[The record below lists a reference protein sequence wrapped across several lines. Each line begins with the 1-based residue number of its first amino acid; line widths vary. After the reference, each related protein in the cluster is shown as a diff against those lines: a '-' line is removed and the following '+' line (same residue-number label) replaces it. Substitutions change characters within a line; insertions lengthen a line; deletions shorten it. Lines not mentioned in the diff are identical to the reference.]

1 MTIHPDRR
9 SELAARLRA
18 LREPEGQKPVMT
30 TRALAQALGWTQS
43 KVSRVGRGATLAK
56 PDEVDAWAEAL
67 GAPDDVRR
75 ELVSI
80 AEQAAIRLT
89 EWRREVAAGRRRVQ
103 AEIGAMQS
111 TASVVR
117 EFSDDV
123 LPGLVQ
129 QRDYARIMFLLGQHE
144 PLGDEDVD
152 SIVDVRLAN
161 QDVLDDPGK
170 KFLLLC
176 TETAFHRSLLP
187 RDVML
192 DQVQHVLAVAQRAN
206 VEFGV
211 VPFAA
216 REKEQ
221 TYHAFAVIGDPKRDS
236 GAIVLAETVTR
247 GLTIRDPDEVAGY
260 IDHYDRLAE
269 VAVTGDDLPDYL
281 ARVVAAAPWNDQ
293 PA

>member
-9 SELAARLRA
+9 AELAARLRA
-18 LREPEGQKPVMT
+18 LREPEGRKPVMS
-30 TRALAQALGWTQS
+30 TRALAEALGWTQS

-67 GAPDDVRR
+67 GAPEDVRR
-75 ELVSI
+75 ELVAI

-89 EWRREVAAGRRRVQ
+89 EWRREIAAAAGRSRVQ

-123 LPGLVQ
+123 LPGLAQ
-129 QRDYARIMFLLGQHE
+129 SRDYARAMFLLGQHE

-152 SIVDVRLAN
+152 SIVDVRMAN
-161 QDVLDDPGK
+161 QEVLDDSGK
-170 KFLLLC
+170 TFLLLC

-187 RDVML
+187 REQML
-192 DQVQHVLAVAQRAN
+192 TQVRTVLAVARRPN

-211 VPFAA
+211 IPFSVS
-216 REKEQ
+216 EKEQ
-221 TYHAFAVIGDPKRDS
+221 TYHAFAVIGDPKRDN

-247 GLTIRDPDEVAGY
+247 GLTIRDPDEVTGY
-260 IDHYDRLAE
+260 IDHYTRLAE

-281 ARVVAAAPWNDQ
+281 DQVIENAPWN
-293 PA
+293 A